1 MCPQLIPSLRHVW
14 HSRRAQHAL
23 GYHAFGLINRGSQ
36 GSTGMVGGRSAQ
48 ADDAVTS
55 GRQAKGH
62 WLLRRRVVLR
72 SWGRCQLPPS
82 RQCATRSRLFNTKP
96 PCLTRYRWGSPSSA
110 DYQRVEPLSRHLE
123 GTPTPDGGTPCV
135 GAASPR
141 QPGGWPVTAWPRL
154 LARSCYRRCYIGN
167 L

>member
-82 RQCATRSRLFNTKP
+82 RQCATRSRLFN
-96 PCLTRYRWGSPSSA
+96 GSPPFNTVSVGKPLGA

-123 GTPTPDGGTPCV
+123 GTPTPDRRHTLRGRSVAAPARRLACHRLATP
-135 GAASPR
+135 
-141 QPGGWPVTAWPRL
+141 

-167 L
+167 Y